1 MFDSR
6 QHLAGLRLPP
16 CYHRAVTFSDV
27 IHGATCLRGG
37 EELVCKHVQLLELQ
51 ASNLRVQVET
61 LCNDAFPQILRE
73 RANGDSR
80 RPAYCHAA
88 TSRIKTQPGKVTEGA
103 SYQRFEPRRRMTTSE
118 LSFSSFDRNHVQ
130 DERKRSE
137 AALQIH
143 TSARVSCFL
152 VTLTF
157 QLVFSESVGW
167 LCGLQVGVTLPGG
180 SGQDWRLRWRVVA
193 CGTLLV
199 GLAVWPGGFL
209 LMDADSRSLGSSRDS
224 PWCCCTP
231 SSWLMAGATRR
242 ARTCVWVRGVNPAA
256 GWLWTVTRRSGPGAD
271 SSFASC
277 GGQFQP
283 GILKGTLEKACM
295 ARMIWGGGSPSQL
308 WWPNRWHTPH
318 QLSLGVHWP
327 HSSWRRLYGRQ
338 LGDHTMLPSP
348 QFWECTSMDHRTVK
362 FLQKGNLNKISLV
375 P

>member
-103 SYQRFEPRRRMTTSE
+103 SYQRLEPRRRMTTSE

-143 TSARVSCFL
+143 TSARVSRFL

-157 QLVFSESVGW
+157 QLVFSESVG
-167 LCGLQVGVTLPGG
+167 
-180 SGQDWRLRWRVVA
+180 
-193 CGTLLV
+193 
-199 GLAVWPGGFL
+199 
-209 LMDADSRSLGSSRDS
+209 
-224 PWCCCTP
+224 
-231 SSWLMAGATRR
+231 
-242 ARTCVWVRGVNPAA
+242 
-256 GWLWTVTRRSGPGAD
+256 
-271 SSFASC
+271 
-277 GGQFQP
+277 
-283 GILKGTLEKACM
+283 
-295 ARMIWGGGSPSQL
+295 
-308 WWPNRWHTPH
+308 
-318 QLSLGVHWP
+318 
-327 HSSWRRLYGRQ
+327 
-338 LGDHTMLPSP
+338 
-348 QFWECTSMDHRTVK
+348 
-362 FLQKGNLNKISLV
+362 
-375 P
+375 